1 MNSPFPEHAIS
12 TTNFGVAP
20 QWRSGARGYGLAVT
34 VIVHLLLL
42 VAVLSWR
49 SRVPPPKPRN
59 LDLSLIP
66 VKEQPKPPPPPVL
79 APKPEF
85 QPPNLPAIP
94 EPLPIVVETPKPAP
108 VAAPVVA
115 PPVAAPVAAPAAAPM
130 AAAPASAPV
139 APVGKAVGSTRLV
152 EECAD
157 APDRMMVAEVYR
169 MSTSDRSVKDMNR
182 RKPIRTVCLA
192 QLDFAPRHMGLGL
205 PGLDLSEWYGLDI
218 RFTLNMP
225 IDSDRDFIM
234 LCDDGCV
241 LYVDDQLVVN
251 ADGLHVVEAV
261 MGTVHLTTGMHHL
274 RVRYFQGPGDGA
286 LMLGWKKAGA
296 PTSETKSIP
305 RRLFGRP
312 PAAASASE

>member
-1 MNSPFPEHAIS
+1 
-12 TTNFGVAP
+12 
-20 QWRSGARGYGLAVT
+20 
-34 VIVHLLLL
+34 
-42 VAVLSWR
+42 
-49 SRVPPPKPRN
+49 
-59 LDLSLIP
+59 
-66 VKEQPKPPPPPVL
+66 
-79 APKPEF
+79 
-85 QPPNLPAIP
+85 
-94 EPLPIVVETPKPAP
+94 
-108 VAAPVVA
+108 
-115 PPVAAPVAAPAAAPM
+115 
-130 AAAPASAPV
+130 
-139 APVGKAVGSTRLV
+139 VGSTRLV

-169 MSTSDRSVKDMNR
+169 MSSSDTSVKDMNR

-192 QLDFAPRHMGLGL
+192 QLDFSPRHMGLGL

-241 LYVDDQLVVN
+241 LYVDDQVVVN

-261 MGTVHLTTGMHHL
+261 MGTVHLSKGTHQM

-286 LMLGWKKAGA
+286 LMMGWKKAGA
-296 PTSETKSIP
+296 PTAETKPIP

-312 PAAASASE
+312 PGAELKPE

>member
-1 MNSPFPEHAIS
+1 MNSPLPDHAMS
-12 TTNFGVAP
+12 TTNSGGAP
-20 QWRSGARGYGLAVT
+20 RWRSGARGYGLAVT
-34 VIVHLLLL
+34 VFVHLLLL

-49 SRVPPPKPRN
+49 SRVPPPKPPRN
-59 LDLSLIP
+59 LDVSIIP
-66 VKEQPKPPPPPVL
+66 SKEQPPPQPVL

-85 QPPNLPAIP
+85 QPPTPPAIL
-94 EPLPIVVETPKPAP
+94 EPPPIVVEAPKPAP

-115 PPVAAPVAAPAAAPM
+115 PPVAAPVAAPTPAPVT
-130 AAAPASAPV
+130 AAPASAPV
-139 APVGKAVGSTRLV
+139 APVGKAVGSTRLA

-169 MSTSDRSVKDMNR
+169 MSTSDRSVNGMNR

-192 QLDFAPRHMGLGL
+192 QLDFAPRPMGLGL

-225 IDSDRDFIM
+225 VDSSRDFVL
-234 LCDDGCV
+234 LCDDGCT
-241 LYVDDQLVVN
+241 LYVDDQLLVN
-251 ADGLHVVEAV
+251 ADGLHVADAV
-261 MGTVHLTTGMHHL
+261 MGTVHLTKGMHHL

-296 PTSETKSIP
+296 PTSETKPIP
-305 RRLFGRP
+305 RRLLGRP
-312 PAAASASE
+312 LAAAAASE

>member
-1 MNSPFPEHAIS
+1 MNMSSLSPS
-12 TTNFGVAP
+12 VAAAP
-20 QWRSGARGYGLAVT
+20 PPGSSPWRRGFNGYGLVIT
-34 VIVHLLLL
+34 VLVHLLVLAL
-42 VAVLSWR
+42 VLTWR
-49 SRVPPPKPRN
+49 TRVPPPKPRN
-59 LDLSLIP
+59 PDVRLIP
-66 VKEQPKPPPPPVL
+66 LKEPPKPPPPPVL

-85 QPPNLPAIP
+85 QPPSLPAIP
-94 EPLPIVVETPKPAP
+94 EPPPIVVETPKPAP
-108 VAAPVVA
+108 VATPVVA
-115 PPVAAPVAAPAAAPM
+115 PPVAAPVAAPAAAPV
-130 AAAPASAPV
+130 AAAPASAPA
-139 APVGKAVGSTRLV
+139 APVGKAVGSTKLV

-169 MSTSDRSVKDMNR
+169 LSSSDTSVKDMNR

-241 LYVDDQLVVN
+241 LYVDDQVAVN
-251 ADGLHVVEAV
+251 ADGLHSVEAV
-261 MGTVHLTTGMHHL
+261 MGTVHLTKGVHQM

-286 LMLGWKKAGA
+286 LMMGWKKAGA
-296 PTSETKSIP
+296 PTSETKPVP
-305 RRLFGRP
+305 RRYLGRP
-312 PAAASASE
+312 PGAELKPE